1 MNILTLDAGGTAMK
15 YACFHDNEILCQG
28 ERPSGSARGAE
39 VFSGNMKAILCE
51 CLRKY
56 PADAIGIS
64 TTGQVDAQNGSILYA
79 DDVMPGYTGMKL
91 KEIFEAE
98 FSLPVHIEN
107 DVNAAAIGE
116 GTYGAGKGYPD
127 FLMAAYG
134 TGIGGAVMAGGTLLR
149 GSRQAAG
156 EFGHIRIH
164 PGGRPCGCGGRGC
177 YETCASATAL
187 VRNAIELD
195 PSLTDGRK
203 IFAAFNRG
211 EAKVKTLVEE
221 WVREISYGLIS
232 LIYIFN
238 PSRILLG
245 GGIFEQPYPV
255 TRLRE
260 IIAGEIQKSF
270 LPVDLIPAA
279 LGNLA
284 GVYGMKAICCDDY
297 PPCCPAAVS
306 V

>member
-1 MNILTLDAGGTAMK
+1 MNVLTLDAGGTAMK
-15 YACFHDNEILCQG
+15 YACFYDNEILFQG
-28 ERPSGSARGAE
+28 ERPSGSAQGAG
-39 VFSGNMKAILCE
+39 VFTGNMRAILSD
-51 CLRKY
+51 CLKKH

-64 TTGQVDAQNGSILYA
+64 TTGQVDAANGRILYA

-91 KEIFEAE
+91 KELLEEE

-127 FLMAAYG
+127 FLMATYG

-149 GSRQAAG
+149 GSGGVAG
-156 EFGHIRIH
+156 EFGHIRI
-164 PGGRPCGCGGRGC
+164 RPDGPTCGCGGRGC
-177 YETCASATAL
+177 YETCASASAL
-187 VRNAIELD
+187 IRNAIKLD

-203 IFAAFNRG
+203 IFAAFG
-211 EAKVKTLVEE
+211 SGDAKVKALVED

-245 GGIFEQPYPV
+245 GGIFAQPYPV
-255 TRLRE
+255 ARLRE
-260 IIAGEIQKSF
+260 IIAAELPKSF
-270 LPVDLIPAA
+270 LPVELVPAA

-284 GVYGMKAICCDDY
+284 GVYGMKAICCGDH
-297 PPCCPAAVS
+297 PSAVPRA
-306 V
+306 